1 MADWR
6 FDYQAIEQLVHH
18 PIVQADVERRSAS
31 AAAAATA
38 VCPRS
43 EDGRNGQPPGHLAS
57 TIRVEPRGAG
67 RRILYGNDTTAW
79 YAPLIEWG
87 TRPHV
92 ILPRNGRYL
101 RWVDP
106 QTGRVIFA
114 RKVNHPGT
122 PAYRVMSGA
131 ALAAARNG

>member
-1 MADWR
+1 MAVWTFNHTELER
-6 FDYQAIEQLVHH
+6 LVVH
-18 PIVQADVERRSAS
+18 PKVQADLDRRAEAGR
-31 AAAAATA
+31 AAADA

-43 EDGRNGQPPGHLAS
+43 EDGRNGNPAGHLAS
-57 TIRVEPRGAG
+57 TVRVEKRGPA

-87 TRPHV
+87 TRPHI

-106 QTGRVIFA
+106 GTGRVIYA
-114 RKVNHPGT
+114 RMVRHPGT

-131 ALAAARNG
+131 ALQAARNG